1 MCIDAFVTICSYH
14 VMSWACQLNNYT
26 LATEENVR
34 NVQSA
39 HVAITFQLL
48 KMSSITTANQTISNI
63 CTRYFFQRCFRENI
77 RNLNDLYTEK
87 KNNLEVSCKGNRFG
101 YSNSCKRL
109 PNFVNVATLP
119 RCGISSG
126 SAVVAM
132 IKSILLESWTYILFE
147 NYNQ

>member
-1 MCIDAFVTICSYH
+1 MLCLGRVNSLITRL
-14 VMSWACQLNNYT
+14 Q
-26 LATEENVR
+26 NVR

-39 HVAITFQLL
+39 HVAITFQWLE
-48 KMSSITTANQTISNI
+48 MSSITTANQTISNI

-77 RNLNDLYTEK
+77 RDLNDLHTEK

-109 PNFVNVATLP
+109 LNFVNVATLP

-132 IKSILLESWTYILFE
+132 IKSILLESWTYILLE

>member
-26 LATEENVR
+26 LATKENVR

-48 KMSSITTANQTISNI
+48 EMSSITTANQTISNI

-77 RNLNDLYTEK
+77 RDLNDLHTEK
-87 KNNLEVSCKGNRFG
+87 KTIWKFRVKGIVLVTQTR
-101 YSNSCKRL
+101 
-109 PNFVNVATLP
+109 VNVYQ
-119 RCGISSG
+119 
-126 SAVVAM
+126 
-132 IKSILLESWTYILFE
+132 IL
-147 NYNQ
+147 